1 MDKTK
6 LLANIFGLAEQG
18 IFISL
23 DKIPDDVSKD
33 VVEKNL
39 LYIELRNLVK
49 NGGSEERINEIKA
62 ILSPK
67 EDETATN

>member
-18 IFISL
+18 IFISS

-67 EDETATN
+67 EDENIIN